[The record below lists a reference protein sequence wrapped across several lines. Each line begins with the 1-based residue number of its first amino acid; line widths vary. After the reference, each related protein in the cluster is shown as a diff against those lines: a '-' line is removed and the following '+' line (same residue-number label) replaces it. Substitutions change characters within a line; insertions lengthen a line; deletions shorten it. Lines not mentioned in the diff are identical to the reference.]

1 MKLISKFGV
10 GLIATLFI
18 TTHINISYG
27 SDPILDLP
35 VSSVTPGA
43 TNPAVTQSN
52 IQKTICVSGYTAT
65 IRPTSSYTTKLKM
78 QQLKSSPYSRYGS
91 TSTSLFEEDHLIP
104 LELGGNPTS
113 PLNLWPEPWN
123 DAYGAHKKDVLEN
136 LLHKLVC
143 SGSLDLRTAQS
154 AIATN
159 WYSAYTAYVLK
170 ETPSTTP
177 TPASSSISSSSKPQ
191 PATTSSGAS
200 TILGSPSPSTT
211 TTSSPRPSGSTGR
224 CKDGTYSYASTHR
237 GMCSGHGGVLEFY
250 S

>member
-1 MKLISKFGV
+1 MKLTSKFGV

-18 TTHINISYG
+18 TTHINISYS

-91 TSTSLFEEDHLIP
+91 TSASLFEEDHLIP
-104 LELGGNPTS
+104 LELGGNPSS

-143 SGSLDLRTAQS
+143 SGSLDLQTAQS
-154 AIATN
+154 SIATN
-159 WYSAYTAYVLK
+159 WYSAYMTYVLNQA
-170 ETPSTTP
+170 PSTTP
-177 TPASSSISSSSKPQ
+177 TPASSSISSSSTPQ

-211 TTSSPRPSGSTGR
+211 TPSSARPSGSTGR

>member
-1 MKLISKFGV
+1 MRLSIKFGHTL
-10 GLIATLFI
+10 LIVSFLTLSFQ
-18 TTHINISYG
+18 TADASEL
-27 SDPILDLP
+27 ILDLP
-35 VSSVTPGA
+35 VSSATPGA
-43 TNPAVTQSN
+43 INPAVTQSN
-52 IQKTICVSGYTAT
+52 IQRTICISGYKAT

-177 TPASSSISSSSKPQ
+177 TPASSSISSSSTPQ

-211 TTSSPRPSGSTGR
+211 TTSSARPSGSTGR
-224 CKDGTYSYASTHR
+224 CKDGTYSYAATHR